1 MRGSL
6 AVDRHTQPH
15 LLLQF
20 RVIVW
25 SFISFRRYHQIAL
38 QSGGL
43 GLTDVSNMP

>member
-1 MRGSL
+1 MRGSS

-25 SFISFRRYHQIAL
+25 SFISFRQYHQITL
-38 QSGGL
+38 QFGAL
-43 GLTDVSNMP
+43 GLTDVFNMP